1 MKECEVR
8 GRVGRELAVCQE
20 YTLELCTV
28 QSWRTTA
35 QREGGREREWG
46 RGDRETDSS
55 GQMEPCLFWSSWLLL
70 RAGLVCMCVC
80 VCIRGRKHIT
90 SRTANHCFLLMWT
103 DILLLLSVEALYAA
117 QGQEDPA
124 AAAAAS
130 GNCPIWILGP
140 AEAGGHEFPPA
151 AAPSLS
157 IGTLCRA
164 IGLWGGC
171 EAWTAVSTSHSTVGP
186 ASLSLCRRRRGGEW
200 ARPHCR
206 TTQSR
211 RRKSPRR
218 RWRVTATFCRPAP
231 SWRALCS
238 VSTHDAA
245 DSPHLTSGNI
255 ILHLL
260 SNCFTLVVLLGTV
273 QPTET
278 EMHQSK
284 SLFVCNFWDAAE
296 ELYPG

>member
-1 MKECEVR
+1 
-8 GRVGRELAVCQE
+8 
-20 YTLELCTV
+20 
-28 QSWRTTA
+28 
-35 QREGGREREWG
+35 
-46 RGDRETDSS
+46 
-55 GQMEPCLFWSSWLLL
+55 MEPCLFWSSWLLL
-70 RAGLVCMCVC
+70 RAGLVCVFVCVC
-80 VCIRGRKHIT
+80 VYKGEEAHHIQDSKPLFSAYVDRYSVAAQCGGPLCSSRSGRSSSSSLREPSHLDPGTRRGRWAPV
-90 SRTANHCFLLMWT
+90 S
-103 DILLLLSVEALYAA
+103 
-117 QGQEDPA
+117 
-124 AAAAAS
+124 
-130 GNCPIWILGP
+130 
-140 AEAGGHEFPPA
+140 PA

-206 TTQSR
+206 TTES
-211 RRKSPRR
+211 RR
-218 RWRVTATFCRPAP
+218 RWRVTATFCRLAP

-260 SNCFTLVVLLGTV
+260 S
-273 QPTET
+273 
-278 EMHQSK
+278 K
-284 SLFVCNFWDAAE
+284 LFYSSCTS
-296 ELYPG
+296 